1 MTLNRVTA
9 SESPHVDKPVADLVA
24 VYGRRAVYANSV
36 YGVGQTTASK
46 ILAKIQDTDK
56 EVLTTCS
63 GRS

>member
-1 MTLNRVTA
+1 
-9 SESPHVDKPVADLVA
+9 VDKPVADLVA